1 MSIGVYNNQFTP
13 ETQIYILKGVE
24 CDAMN
29 NTYWGVYEDKESQ
42 LQFFLNNFEY
52 KVFKD
57 FTYQRVNGV
66 VNIEGDFDEI
76 RKYNYMIYK
85 NRKAGAGSKWI
96 YCFITQVGYV
106 SDSVCSIS
114 FETDVIQTWRF
125 EIEESFLPSY
135 IAFEHRDR
143 WYNSNGDLLPCVNT
157 QPENIELGTEMI
169 CGNVVDIFPTT
180 NQINFIVITMT
191 SGFNDSEWANF
202 EQGVPTVLRTYIFP
216 FTGSKGVIT
225 DITIAS
231 TASGIP
237 VNITNFNDIY
247 TAIRNDTNL
256 VNKCVSI
263 KVCNSLV
270 GIKYVNNQVLFD
282 SSMYQCVEESSY
294 IFLIPST
301 SSFLSTVS
309 DNCEYSNNID
319 LLRYFNIKR
328 NNVVYEKESKLF
340 CYPFAFTV
348 MTNFNG
354 TYKTYKNEIWEDPQ
368 DVSFVAIGTVGSSK
382 NNYIPLNYK
391 VNNTGVGNIL
401 DGMSD
406 SFEDGYEMSLPIV
419 SDYTAVL
426 LQSSQNSMN
435 VGVSNTIRNTE
446 TANTIASMTG
456 SAMTQQGAIQ
466 NNLRLQQTGYN
477 TEMNKSLNEIA
488 NEQLANSYLIN
499 GVGGSMGG
507 MLSNPLTYTGIGA
520 LFTGGQAIVNEMQSG
535 ANTYNQMQANN
546 ARLSA
551 QTTNAWQNVG
561 ATNQAN
567 NASIAVMNKLRNA
580 TTRYQGQTNIQNAI
594 DSYRARINDAKATA
608 DTLVSGSNDVYR
620 MLSLNL
626 LTPKLMFFVPTE
638 EYKNRAKLSFTIR
651 GYATNLV
658 ELPNLHTRKSWN
670 YIQTVKC
677 NIVSHDIDVVDLERI
692 KQCFDNGITLWHTK
706 DIANYTL
713 NNDELTDPTQ
723 VDKYGSILSHK
734 KGE

>member
-29 NTYWGVYEDKESQ
+29 NTYWGVYENKEDQ

-52 KVFKD
+52 KVFND
-57 FTYQRVNGV
+57 FTYQRANGV

-76 RKYNYMIYK
+76 RKYNYLIYK
-85 NRKAGAGSKWI
+85 NRKAGAGNKWI

-114 FETDVIQTWRF
+114 FETDVMQTWRF
-125 EIEESFLPSY
+125 EIEDSFLPSY
-135 IAFEHRDR
+135 IAYEHRDR
-143 WYNSNGDLLPCVNT
+143 WYNSNGNLLPCVNT
-157 QPENIELGTEMI
+157 QPENIELGTEMV
-169 CGNVVDIFPTT
+169 CGNVVDIFPIT

-237 VNITNFNDIY
+237 VNITNFNAIY

-282 SSMYQCVEESSY
+282 SSMYQYAEENSY
-294 IFLIPST
+294 KFLIPST

-309 DNCEYSNNID
+309 DNCEYSNDID

-328 NNVVYEKESKLF
+328 NNVVYEMESKLF

-368 DVSFVAIGTVGSSK
+368 DVGFVAIGTVGSSK
-382 NNYIPLNYK
+382 SNYIPLNYK

-466 NNLRLQQTGYN
+466 NNLRLQQTGN
-477 TEMNKSLNEIA
+477 NVQLSKDLNSIA
-488 NEQLANSYLIN
+488 MENSIFGFMLNAGGNIAGMVTNPITYTGYGALATGGGAVASTAMQ
-499 GVGGSMGG
+499 GGSM
-507 MLSNPLTYTGIGA
+507 LINVN
-520 LFTGGQAIVNEMQSG
+520 QAQQNLD
-535 ANTYNQMQANN
+535 ANIRNM
-546 ARLSA
+546 
-551 QTTNAWQNVG
+551 WQNVG
-561 ATNQAN
+561 DTNKAN
-567 NASIAVMNKLRNA
+567 NASIAVMNQLRNA
-580 TTRYQGQTNIQNAI
+580 TTKYQGQTNIQNAI

-713 NNDELTDPTQ
+713 NNDELTDPSQ

-734 KGE
+734 KGD